1 MYEHISKPYRKPPPL
16 LSSVWPG
23 LSPCRKLEGQQW
35 WSMKFHILTANSLGE
50 KNWSKC
56 LDGRFCE
63 LSCFFTSTGTK
74 SHQSVQSHISQC
86 YGYDSRKSHQ
96 GRKVPSLNRNPN
108 GTAVSFLG
116 AYFPMGTTSRYDFLL
131 CRNRGALIYPFVMVH
146 VKCCKKL
153 TKKTHPFR
161 SNHQFQPP
169 KHHASLCQIAISQ
182 ITQEYNV
189 EHFFLQKELSS
200 SFI

>member
-1 MYEHISKPYRKPPPL
+1 MIL
-16 LSSVWPG
+16 LFYKHRCQVTKKSV
-23 LSPCRKLEGQQW
+23 Q
-35 WSMKFHILTANSLGE
+35 
-50 KNWSKC
+50 
-56 LDGRFCE
+56 
-63 LSCFFTSTGTK
+63 K
-74 SHQSVQSHISQC
+74 SHLAML
-86 YGYDSRKSHQ
+86 RLRFPKSHQ

-131 CRNRGALIYPFVMVH
+131 CRNRGALIYPFVNVH